1 MGKSRRRSIDKF
13 GYDDF
18 DDYKDRKLNK
28 KRIQENVDRRKL
40 KRFKNEIRANN
51 LDYFMEDEDF

>member
-1 MGKSRRRSIDKF
+1 MGKSRRRNIDKF
-13 GYDDF
+13 GYDD
-18 DDYKDRKLNK
+18 YEVRKLNK